1 MQTNDAEQYIEWAR
15 EVLQI
20 EADGLKEISD
30 GLNGTFAAA
39 ADTILSCTG
48 RLVVMGIGKSGHVG
62 HKIAAT
68 LASTGTPAF
77 FVHPTE
83 AAHGDLGMIVDGDVV
98 LAISNSGESDE
109 ISAILPALKR
119 KNICLICITAHPEST
134 MARHAD
140 IHLTAAVSQEACPL
154 GLAPTTST
162 TATLALGDA
171 LAITLMQ
178 ARQFNEQ
185 DFARSHPYGRLGRRL
200 MTKVGDVMRRDAA
213 VPQVARDASVQTALF
228 QITDKGLGV
237 TLVSDG
243 DRLLGIFT
251 DGDLR
256 RALEKYPDAL
266 QRPIAEVMTR
276 APQTT
281 APAVL
286 AAEAL
291 QHMEARHITALPV
304 LDGERIAGIIH
315 IHDLLRA
322 GVA

>member
-1 MQTNDAEQYIEWAR
+1 MKNDTRLAHAR
-15 EVLQI
+15 DVLRL
-20 EADGLKEISD
+20 EADAVRAQIDHLGAPFLAACELLLATRGHVIVTGL
-30 GLNGTFAAA
+30 
-39 ADTILSCTG
+39 
-48 RLVVMGIGKSGHVG
+48 GKSGHIG
-62 HKIAAT
+62 EKIAAT

-77 FVHPTE
+77 FVHAAE
-83 AAHGDLGMIVDGDVV
+83 AGHGDLGMITGDDTI
-98 LAISNSGESDE
+98 LAISYSGESQE
-109 ISAILPALKR
+109 ILMMLPIVRALGVKTIALTGR
-119 KNICLICITAHPEST
+119 SQSS
-134 MARHAD
+134 MAQQAD
-140 IHLTAAVSQEACPL
+140 LHLPVVVAKEACPL

>member
-1 MQTNDAEQYIEWAR
+1 MSDTRLDHAR
-15 EVLQI
+15 DVLRL
-20 EADGLKEISD
+20 EADAVRAQIDQLGAPFLAACDLLLATRGHIIVTGL
-30 GLNGTFAAA
+30 
-39 ADTILSCTG
+39 
-48 RLVVMGIGKSGHVG
+48 GKSGHIG
-62 HKIAAT
+62 EKIAAT

-77 FVHPTE
+77 FVHAAE
-83 AAHGDLGMIVDGDVV
+83 AGHGDLGMITGDDTI
-98 LAISNSGESDE
+98 LAISYSGESQE
-109 ISAILPALKR
+109 ILMMLPIVRALGVKIIAITGRPQSALARQADLHLPVVVAK
-119 KNICLICITAHPEST
+119 
-134 MARHAD
+134 
-140 IHLTAAVSQEACPL
+140 EACPL

-200 MTKVGDVMRRDAA
+200 MTKVGDVMRRDGA

-281 APAVL
+281 APGVL
-286 AAEAL
+286 AAAAL

>member
-1 MQTNDAEQYIEWAR
+1 MSDTRLAHAR
-15 EVLQI
+15 DVLLL
-20 EADGLKEISD
+20 EADAVRAQIDHLGAPFLAACDLLLATRGHVIVTGL
-30 GLNGTFAAA
+30 
-39 ADTILSCTG
+39 
-48 RLVVMGIGKSGHVG
+48 GKSGHIG
-62 HKIAAT
+62 EKIAAT

-77 FVHPTE
+77 FVHAAE
-83 AAHGDLGMIVDGDVV
+83 AGHGDLGMITGDDTI
-98 LAISNSGESDE
+98 LAISYSGESQE
-109 ISAILPALKR
+109 ILMMLPIVRALGVKTIALTGR
-119 KNICLICITAHPEST
+119 PQSS
-134 MARHAD
+134 MAQQAD
-140 IHLTAAVSQEACPL
+140 LHLPIIIEKEACPL

-200 MTKVGDVMRRDAA
+200 MTKVADVMRRDAA
-213 VPQVARDASVQTALF
+213 VPQVALDASVQTALF

-304 LDGERIAGIIH
+304 LDGEHIAGIIH

>member
-1 MQTNDAEQYIEWAR
+1 MKNDTRLAHAR
-15 EVLQI
+15 DVLRL
-20 EADGLKEISD
+20 EADAVRAQIDHLGAPFLAACELLLATRGHVIVTGL
-30 GLNGTFAAA
+30 
-39 ADTILSCTG
+39 
-48 RLVVMGIGKSGHVG
+48 GKSGHIG
-62 HKIAAT
+62 EKIAAT

-77 FVHPTE
+77 FVHAAE
-83 AAHGDLGMIVDGDVV
+83 AGHGDLGMITGDDTI
-98 LAISNSGESDE
+98 LAISYSGESQE
-109 ISAILPALKR
+109 ILMMLPIVRALGVKTIALTGR
-119 KNICLICITAHPEST
+119 PQSS
-134 MARHAD
+134 MAQQAD
-140 IHLTAAVSQEACPL
+140 LHLPVVVAKEACPL

-213 VPQVARDASVQTALF
+213 VPQVALDASVQTALF

-243 DRLLGIFT
+243 ERLLGIFT

-266 QRPIAEVMTR
+266 QRPIADVMTR
-276 APQTT
+276 APQSTT
-281 APAVL
+281 PATL

-304 LDGERIAGIIH
+304 LDGGRIAGIIH

>member
-1 MQTNDAEQYIEWAR
+1 MSDTRLDHAR
-15 EVLQI
+15 DVLRL
-20 EADGLKEISD
+20 EADAVRAQIDQLGAPFLAACDLLLATRGHIIVTGL
-30 GLNGTFAAA
+30 
-39 ADTILSCTG
+39 
-48 RLVVMGIGKSGHVG
+48 GKSGHIG
-62 HKIAAT
+62 EKIAAT

-77 FVHPTE
+77 FVHAAE
-83 AAHGDLGMIVDGDVV
+83 AGHGDLGMITGDDTI
-98 LAISNSGESDE
+98 LAISYSGESQE
-109 ISAILPALKR
+109 ILMMLPIVRALGVKTIAITGRPQSALAQQADLHLPIVIEK
-119 KNICLICITAHPEST
+119 
-134 MARHAD
+134 
-140 IHLTAAVSQEACPL
+140 EACPL

-200 MTKVGDVMRRDAA
+200 MTKVGDVMRRDSA
-213 VPQVARDASVQTALF
+213 VPQVALDASVQTALF

-237 TLVSDG
+237 TLISDG
-243 DRLLGIFT
+243 ERLLGIFT

-266 QRPIAEVMTR
+266 QRPIAAVMTR
-276 APQTT
+276 DPQTT

-286 AAEAL
+286 AAAAL
-291 QHMEARHITALPV
+291 QQMEARHITALPV
-304 LDGERIAGIIH
+304 LNGDRIAGIIH

>member
-1 MQTNDAEQYIEWAR
+1 MKNDTRLAHAR
-15 EVLQI
+15 DVLRL
-20 EADGLKEISD
+20 EADAVRAQIDHLGAPFLAACELLLATRGHVIVTGL
-30 GLNGTFAAA
+30 
-39 ADTILSCTG
+39 
-48 RLVVMGIGKSGHVG
+48 GKSGHIG
-62 HKIAAT
+62 EKIAAT

-77 FVHPTE
+77 FVHAAE
-83 AAHGDLGMIVDGDVV
+83 AGHGDLGMITGDDTI
-98 LAISNSGESDE
+98 LAISYSGESQE
-109 ISAILPALKR
+109 ILMMLPIVRALGVKTIALTGR
-119 KNICLICITAHPEST
+119 PQSSLAQQ
-134 MARHAD
+134 AD
-140 IHLTAAVSQEACPL
+140 LHLPVVVAKEACPL

>member
-1 MQTNDAEQYIEWAR
+1 MKNDTRLAHAR
-15 EVLQI
+15 DVLRL
-20 EADGLKEISD
+20 EADAVRAQIDHLGAPFLAACELLLATRGHVIVTGL
-30 GLNGTFAAA
+30 
-39 ADTILSCTG
+39 
-48 RLVVMGIGKSGHVG
+48 GKSGHIG
-62 HKIAAT
+62 EKIAAT

-77 FVHPTE
+77 FVHAAE
-83 AAHGDLGMIVDGDVV
+83 AGHGDLGMITGDDTI
-98 LAISNSGESDE
+98 LAISYSGESQE
-109 ISAILPALKR
+109 ILMMLPIVRALGVKTIALTGR
-119 KNICLICITAHPEST
+119 PQSS
-134 MARHAD
+134 MAQQAD
-140 IHLTAAVSQEACPL
+140 LHLPVVVAKEACPL

-178 ARQFNEQ
+178 ARQFNEK

>member
-1 MQTNDAEQYIEWAR
+1 MTDTRLAHAR
-15 EVLQI
+15 EVLRL
-20 EADGLKEISD
+20 EADAVRAQIDHLGAPFLAACDLLLATRGHIIVTGL
-30 GLNGTFAAA
+30 
-39 ADTILSCTG
+39 
-48 RLVVMGIGKSGHVG
+48 GKSGHIG
-62 HKIAAT
+62 EKIAAT

-77 FVHPTE
+77 FVHAAE
-83 AAHGDLGMIVDGDVV
+83 AGHGDLGMITGDDTL
-98 LAISNSGESDE
+98 LAISYSGESQE
-109 ISAILPALKR
+109 ILMMLPIVRALGVQSIALTGR
-119 KNICLICITAHPEST
+119 PQSS
-134 MARHAD
+134 MAQQAD
-140 IHLTAAVSQEACPL
+140 LHLPIVIDKEACPL

-200 MTKVGDVMRRDAA
+200 MTKVSDVMRIDAA
-213 VPQVARDASVQTALF
+213 VPQVGIDASVQTALF

-266 QRPIAEVMTR
+266 QRPIADVMTR
-276 APQTT
+276 APQST
-281 APAVL
+281 APDVL
-286 AAEAL
+286 AAAAL
-291 QHMEARHITALPV
+291 QQMEARHITALPV
-304 LDGERIAGIIH
+304 LDGEHIAGIIH

>member
-1 MQTNDAEQYIEWAR
+1 MSDTRLDHAR
-15 EVLQI
+15 DVLRL
-20 EADGLKEISD
+20 EADAVRAQIDQLGAPFLAACDLLLATRGHIIVTGL
-30 GLNGTFAAA
+30 
-39 ADTILSCTG
+39 
-48 RLVVMGIGKSGHVG
+48 GKSGHIG
-62 HKIAAT
+62 EKIAAT

-77 FVHPTE
+77 FVHAAE
-83 AAHGDLGMIVDGDVV
+83 AGHGDLGMITGDDTI
-98 LAISNSGESDE
+98 LAISYSGESQE
-109 ISAILPALKR
+109 ILMMLPIVRALGVKTIAITGRPQSALAQQADLHLPIIIEK
-119 KNICLICITAHPEST
+119 
-134 MARHAD
+134 
-140 IHLTAAVSQEACPL
+140 EACPL

-213 VPQVARDASVQTALF
+213 VPQVALDASVQTALF

-243 DRLLGIFT
+243 ERLLGIFT

-266 QRPIAEVMTR
+266 QRPIAAVMTR
-276 APQTT
+276 APQSTT
-281 APAVL
+281 PATL

-291 QHMEARHITALPV
+291 QQMEARHITALPV

>member
-1 MQTNDAEQYIEWAR
+1 MSDTRLAHAR
-15 EVLQI
+15 DVLRL
-20 EADGLKEISD
+20 EADAVRAQIDHLGAPFLAACDLLLATRGHVIVTGL
-30 GLNGTFAAA
+30 
-39 ADTILSCTG
+39 
-48 RLVVMGIGKSGHVG
+48 GKSGHIG
-62 HKIAAT
+62 EKIAAT

-77 FVHPTE
+77 FVHAAE
-83 AAHGDLGMIVDGDVV
+83 AGHGDLGMITGDDTI
-98 LAISNSGESDE
+98 LAISYSGESQE
-109 ISAILPALKR
+109 ILMMLPIVRALGVKTIALTGR
-119 KNICLICITAHPEST
+119 PQSS
-134 MARHAD
+134 MVQQAD
-140 IHLTAAVSQEACPL
+140 LHLPVVVAKEACPL

>member
-1 MQTNDAEQYIEWAR
+1 MKNDTRLAHAR
-15 EVLQI
+15 DVLRL
-20 EADGLKEISD
+20 EADAVRAQIDHLGAPFLAACDLLLATRGHVIITGL
-30 GLNGTFAAA
+30 
-39 ADTILSCTG
+39 
-48 RLVVMGIGKSGHVG
+48 GKSGHIG
-62 HKIAAT
+62 EKIAAT

-77 FVHPTE
+77 FVHAAE
-83 AAHGDLGMIVDGDVV
+83 AGHGDLGMITGDDTL
-98 LAISNSGESDE
+98 LAISYSGESQE
-109 ISAILPALKR
+109 ILMMLPIVRALGVKSIALTGR
-119 KNICLICITAHPEST
+119 PQSS
-134 MARHAD
+134 MAQQAD
-140 IHLTAAVSQEACPL
+140 LHLPIVIDKEACPL

-200 MTKVGDVMRRDAA
+200 MTKVGDVMRIDAA
-213 VPQVARDASVQTALF
+213 VPQVGIDASVQTALF

-237 TLVSDG
+237 TLISDG

-266 QRPIAEVMTR
+266 QRPIADVMTR
-276 APQTT
+276 APQST

-291 QHMEARHITALPV
+291 QQMEARHITALPV

>member
-1 MQTNDAEQYIEWAR
+1 MKNDTRLAHAR
-15 EVLQI
+15 DVLRL
-20 EADGLKEISD
+20 EADAVRAQIDHLGAPFLAACELLLATRGHVIVTGL
-30 GLNGTFAAA
+30 
-39 ADTILSCTG
+39 
-48 RLVVMGIGKSGHVG
+48 GKSGHIG
-62 HKIAAT
+62 EKIAAT

-77 FVHPTE
+77 FVHAAE
-83 AAHGDLGMIVDGDVV
+83 AGHGDLGMITGDDTI
-98 LAISNSGESDE
+98 LAISYSGESQE
-109 ISAILPALKR
+109 ILMMLPIVRALGVKTIALTGR
-119 KNICLICITAHPEST
+119 PQSS
-134 MARHAD
+134 MAQQAD
-140 IHLTAAVSQEACPL
+140 LHLPVVVAKEACPL

>member
-1 MQTNDAEQYIEWAR
+1 MSDTRLDHAR
-15 EVLQI
+15 DVLRL
-20 EADGLKEISD
+20 EADAVRAQIDQLGAPFLAACDLLLATRGHIIVTGL
-30 GLNGTFAAA
+30 
-39 ADTILSCTG
+39 
-48 RLVVMGIGKSGHVG
+48 GKSGHIG
-62 HKIAAT
+62 EKIAAT

-77 FVHPTE
+77 FVHAAE
-83 AAHGDLGMIVDGDVV
+83 AGHGDLGMITGDDTI
-98 LAISNSGESDE
+98 LAISYSGESQE
-109 ISAILPALKR
+109 ILMMLPIVRALGVKTIAITGRPQSALAQQADLHLPIIIEK
-119 KNICLICITAHPEST
+119 
-134 MARHAD
+134 
-140 IHLTAAVSQEACPL
+140 EACPL

-200 MTKVGDVMRRDAA
+200 MTKVADVMRRDAA
-213 VPQVARDASVQTALF
+213 VPQVALDASVQTALF

-266 QRPIAEVMTR
+266 QRPIAAVMTR
-276 APQTT
+276 DPQTT
-281 APAVL
+281 TSAVL
-286 AAEAL
+286 AAAAL
-291 QHMEARHITALPV
+291 QQMEARHITALPV
-304 LDGERIAGIIH
+304 LDDGRIAGIIH

>member
-1 MQTNDAEQYIEWAR
+1 MKNDTRLAHAR
-15 EVLQI
+15 DVLRLEADAVRAQI
-20 EADGLKEISD
+20 EHLGAPFLAACELLLATRGHVIVTGL
-30 GLNGTFAAA
+30 
-39 ADTILSCTG
+39 
-48 RLVVMGIGKSGHVG
+48 GKSGHIG
-62 HKIAAT
+62 EKIAAT

-77 FVHPTE
+77 FVHAAE
-83 AAHGDLGMIVDGDVV
+83 AGHGDLGMITGDDTI
-98 LAISNSGESDE
+98 LAISYSGESQE
-109 ISAILPALKR
+109 ILMMLPIVRALGVKTIALTGR
-119 KNICLICITAHPEST
+119 PQSS
-134 MARHAD
+134 MAQQAD
-140 IHLTAAVSQEACPL
+140 LHLPVVVAKEACPL

>member
-1 MQTNDAEQYIEWAR
+1 MSDTRLAHAR
-15 EVLQI
+15 DVLRL
-20 EADGLKEISD
+20 EADAVRAQIDHLGAPFLAACDLLLATRGHIIVTGL
-30 GLNGTFAAA
+30 
-39 ADTILSCTG
+39 
-48 RLVVMGIGKSGHVG
+48 GKSGHIG
-62 HKIAAT
+62 EKIAAT

-77 FVHPTE
+77 FVHAAE
-83 AAHGDLGMIVDGDVV
+83 AGHGDLGMITGDDTI
-98 LAISNSGESDE
+98 LAISYSGESQE
-109 ISAILPALKR
+109 ILMMLPIVRALGVKTIALTGR
-119 KNICLICITAHPEST
+119 PQSS
-134 MARHAD
+134 MAQQAD
-140 IHLTAAVSQEACPL
+140 LHLPVVVAKEACPL

>member
-1 MQTNDAEQYIEWAR
+1 MSDTRLDHAR
-15 EVLQI
+15 DVLRL
-20 EADGLKEISD
+20 EADAVRAQIDQLGAPFLAACDLLLATRGHIIVTGL
-30 GLNGTFAAA
+30 
-39 ADTILSCTG
+39 
-48 RLVVMGIGKSGHVG
+48 GKSGHIG
-62 HKIAAT
+62 EKIAAT

-77 FVHPTE
+77 FVHAAE
-83 AAHGDLGMIVDGDVV
+83 AGHGDLGMITGDDTI
-98 LAISNSGESDE
+98 LAISYSGESQE
-109 ISAILPALKR
+109 ILMMLPIVRALGVKTIALTGR
-119 KNICLICITAHPEST
+119 PQSS
-134 MARHAD
+134 MAQQAD
-140 IHLTAAVSQEACPL
+140 LHLPVVVAKEACPL

-213 VPQVARDASVQTALF
+213 VPQVALDASVQTALF

-243 DRLLGIFT
+243 ERLLGIFT

-304 LDGERIAGIIH
+304 LDGGRIAGIIH

>member
-1 MQTNDAEQYIEWAR
+1 MSDTRLDHAR
-15 EVLQI
+15 DVLRL
-20 EADGLKEISD
+20 EADAVRAQIDQLGAPFLAACDLLLATRGHVIVTGL
-30 GLNGTFAAA
+30 
-39 ADTILSCTG
+39 
-48 RLVVMGIGKSGHVG
+48 GKSGHIG
-62 HKIAAT
+62 EKIAAT

-77 FVHPTE
+77 FVHAAE
-83 AAHGDLGMIVDGDVV
+83 AGHGDLGMITGDDTI
-98 LAISNSGESDE
+98 LAISYSGESQE
-109 ISAILPALKR
+109 ILMMLPIVRALGVKTIALTGR
-119 KNICLICITAHPEST
+119 PQSS
-134 MARHAD
+134 MAQQAD
-140 IHLTAAVSQEACPL
+140 LHLPVVVAKEACPL

>member
-1 MQTNDAEQYIEWAR
+1 MSDTRLAHACD
-15 EVLQI
+15 VLRL
-20 EADGLKEISD
+20 EADAVRAQIDHLGAPFLAACDLLLATRGHIIVTGL
-30 GLNGTFAAA
+30 
-39 ADTILSCTG
+39 
-48 RLVVMGIGKSGHVG
+48 GKSGHIG
-62 HKIAAT
+62 EKIAAT

-77 FVHPTE
+77 FVHAAE
-83 AAHGDLGMIVDGDVV
+83 AGHGDLGMITGDDTL
-98 LAISNSGESDE
+98 LAISYSGESQE
-109 ISAILPALKR
+109 ILMMLPIVRALGVQSIALTGR
-119 KNICLICITAHPEST
+119 PQSS
-134 MARHAD
+134 MAQQAD
-140 IHLTAAVSQEACPL
+140 LHLPIVIDKEACPL

-200 MTKVGDVMRRDAA
+200 MTKVGDVMRRDNA
-213 VPQVARDASVQTALF
+213 VPQVGIDASVQTALF

-243 DRLLGIFT
+243 TRLLGIFT

-266 QRPIAEVMTR
+266 QRPIADVMTR
-276 APQTT
+276 APQST
-281 APAVL
+281 APDVL
-286 AAEAL
+286 AAAAL
-291 QHMEARHITALPV
+291 QQMEARHITALPV
-304 LDGERIAGIIH
+304 LDGEHIAGIIH

>member
-1 MQTNDAEQYIEWAR
+1 MSDTRLDHAR
-15 EVLQI
+15 DVLRL
-20 EADGLKEISD
+20 EADAVRAQIDQLGAPFLAACDLLLATRGHIIVTGL
-30 GLNGTFAAA
+30 
-39 ADTILSCTG
+39 
-48 RLVVMGIGKSGHVG
+48 GKSGHIG
-62 HKIAAT
+62 EKIAAT

-77 FVHPTE
+77 FVHAAE
-83 AAHGDLGMIVDGDVV
+83 AGHGDLGMITGDDTI
-98 LAISNSGESDE
+98 LAISYSGESQE
-109 ISAILPALKR
+109 ILMMLPIVRALGVKTIAITGRPQSALAQQADLHLPIVIEK
-119 KNICLICITAHPEST
+119 
-134 MARHAD
+134 
-140 IHLTAAVSQEACPL
+140 EACPL

-200 MTKVGDVMRRDAA
+200 MTKVADVMRRDAA
-213 VPQVARDASVQTALF
+213 VPQVALNASVQTALF

-291 QHMEARHITALPV
+291 QQMEARHITALPV
-304 LDGERIAGIIH
+304 LDGEHIAGIIH